1 MLRARLNEWAR
12 ARSFHADLRDETRMR
27 FTRGSTVLTSVA
39 FGVRYIP
46 TTVCVDING
55 QTLRWSFRTGSVLQS
70 MSGADWE
77 EACFEIGLF
86 LDALEGG
93 CLSDPF
99 RGMTA

>member
-1 MLRARLNEWAR
+1 MARPASTNLCVP
-12 ARSFHADLRDETRMR
+12 
-27 FTRGSTVLTSVA
+27 RGSTLLTSVA

-46 TTVCVDING
+46 TTVCVDIDG
-55 QTLRWSFRTGSVLQS
+55 QTLRWTFHTGSAFQA
-70 MSGADWE
+70 MGAADWE
-77 EACFEIGLF
+77 EASFEIRLF